1 MISLL
6 SVNYKIFPE
15 ILTSLIVAIAFSE
28 LFATYTYGQFFLQ
41 FSKFNIFECDFSLN
55 YNNQGELLEKLRGRI
70 DELDAELLALL
81 NERAKCVM
89 KIGAIKQKENTEVL
103 VPQREI
109 ELLDRLISL
118 NQGPMTADMVLH
130 IFQQIIDT
138 LKELQK

>member
-1 MISLL
+1 M
-6 SVNYKIFPE
+6 SVTF
-15 ILTSLIVAIAFSE
+15 
-28 LFATYTYGQFFLQ
+28 G
-41 FSKFNIFECDFSLN
+41 LN
-55 YNNQGELLEKLRGRI
+55 YNNQGEILDKLRKRI

-109 ELLDRLISL
+109 ELLDRLSSL
-118 NQGPMTADMVLH
+118 NQGPMTAEMVLH
-130 IFQQIIDT
+130 IFQEIIDT